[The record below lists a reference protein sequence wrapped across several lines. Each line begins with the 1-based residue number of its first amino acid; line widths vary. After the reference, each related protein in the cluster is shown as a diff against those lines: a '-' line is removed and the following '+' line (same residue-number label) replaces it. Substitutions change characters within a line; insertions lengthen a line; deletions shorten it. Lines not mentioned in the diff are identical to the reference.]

1 MDVTSSH
8 ARNPAVGWDISA
20 SAKAGRGEKIARA
33 QIIVNDFP
41 EYDETFEPPVS
52 SWKEQLVQQGE
63 YPGDNKV
70 RVVITDS
77 KGDETDSLDS
87 WSV

>member
-8 ARNPAVGWDISA
+8 SRNPALGWDITA
-20 SAKAGRGEKIARA
+20 CAKAEKGEKIVRA

-41 EYDETFEPPVS
+41 QYDESFEPPVS
-52 SWKEQLVQQGE
+52 AWQEQLPQQGE

-70 RVVITDS
+70 LVVITDD
-77 KGDETDSLDS
+77 KYEDTESLDS
-87 WSV
+87 WRQ